1 MTFVIYEKSTTV
13 TVGGSALRPNASRT
27 YKTMAA
33 ALAAITRYANS
44 RGYLETN
51 PQHPKY
57 RYAVADTAYFYS
69 LIEKRVKKVNLMSG
83 AEYTESVNTPFA
95 CSLASETYWS
105 S

>member
-1 MTFVIYEKSTTV
+1 MAFVIYEKDTTV

-51 PQHPKY
+51 PNHPKY
-57 RYAVADTAYFYS
+57 RYAVADTAYFHT
-69 LIEKRVKKVNLMSG
+69 LIEKRVKRKNLMSG
-83 AEYTESVNTPFA
+83 EEYSEAVNTPNY
-95 CSLASETYWS
+95 CSPASEAYWAM
-105 S
+105 

>member
-1 MTFVIYEKSTTV
+1 MAFVIYEKDTTV

-51 PQHPKY
+51 PNHPKY
-57 RYAVADTAYFYS
+57 RYAVADTAYFYT
-69 LIEKRVKKVNLMSG
+69 LIEKRVQRTNLLSG
-83 AEYTESVNTPFA
+83 EQYYEAANTPLH
-95 CSLASETYWS
+95 CSPASESYWCM
-105 S
+105 